1 MTISARTVDEEMLPV
16 TVERLFQLPIP
27 PSRDSA
33 ELLVAQQIA
42 QVPFLASQLTQ
53 CFAQSCWQQLGTT

>member
-1 MTISARTVDEEMLPV
+1 MTTISARTVDEEMLPV
-16 TVERLFQLPIP
+16 VERLFQLPIP
-27 PSRDSA
+27 PSRNSA

-53 CFAQSCWQQLGTT
+53 CFAQSCWQQDGTT